1 MGVEFPSLVH
11 LHCEFVVNQ
20 VFTQD
25 LILVVVTGLKM
36 PRLLHRFVQAVAE
49 WRVLKRLG
57 SLHRQQKVVDIAD
70 VTLRE
75 NAPAEEI
82 GFYMELALGLGL

>member
-1 MGVEFPSLVH
+1 
-11 LHCEFVVNQ
+11 
-20 VFTQD
+20 
-25 LILVVVTGLKM
+25 M

-70 VTLRE
+70 VTFRE

-82 GFYMELALGLGL
+82 GFGVEFSC

>member
-1 MGVEFPSLVH
+1 
-11 LHCEFVVNQ
+11 
-20 VFTQD
+20 
-25 LILVVVTGLKM
+25 M
-36 PRLLHRFVQAVAE
+36 PRLLHRFVQLIAE
-49 WRVLKRLG
+49 WCILKGLG

>member
-1 MGVEFPSLVH
+1 M
-11 LHCEFVVNQ
+11 VNQ
-20 VFTQD
+20 VFAQD
-25 LILVVVTGLKM
+25 LVSVVVTGLKM
-36 PRLLHRFVQAVAE
+36 PRLLHRLVDAVVE

-70 VTLRE
+70 VTFGE